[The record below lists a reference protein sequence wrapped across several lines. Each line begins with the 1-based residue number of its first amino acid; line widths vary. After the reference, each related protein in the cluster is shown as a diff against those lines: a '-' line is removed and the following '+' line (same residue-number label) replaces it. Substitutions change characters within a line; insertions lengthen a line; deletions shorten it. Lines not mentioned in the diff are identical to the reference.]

1 MVASRVERV
10 ARWKSRVL
18 WSSLRKMARPA
29 QRDRSVRMLP
39 GAMALSRLAAVEL
52 GTGIPGMVSWVHVDW
67 EVGKGVRRG
76 AYIDVTLLSAN
87 QCTTVDLI
95 TPISISK
102 DALG

>member
-1 MVASRVERV
+1 
-10 ARWKSRVL
+10 
-18 WSSLRKMARPA
+18 MARPA

-52 GTGIPGMVSWVHVDW
+52 GTGIPGIPGMVSWVHVDW